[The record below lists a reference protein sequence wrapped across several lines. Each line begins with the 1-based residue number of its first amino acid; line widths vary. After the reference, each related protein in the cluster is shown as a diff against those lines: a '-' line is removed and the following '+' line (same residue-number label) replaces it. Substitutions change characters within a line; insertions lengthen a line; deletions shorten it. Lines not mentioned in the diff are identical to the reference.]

1 MKSYRAIFFDWD
13 GTAVQNRS
21 APVDEAVA
29 AMAPLLDRGVCLLII
44 SGTTYGNIDGGR
56 LHEHFT
62 TTQLQ
67 NLFFGLGRGSY
78 NYGFDASGHRID
90 VADPGVTP
98 DTVLRIHDAAYRIH
112 RTLWQEYDYHTD
124 IIFDRPNY
132 CKIDLMNQN
141 SRSQSLFLS
150 GNEVE
155 MVQTDLTAHGL
166 QGGISDL
173 LELAAG
179 VGKQVGLSLKVTC
192 DAKYLEVGVLNKS
205 DNVDALLHNVI
216 LPRGIRR
223 EECAY
228 WGDEYLEL
236 ANGLNGSDSFMHTIL
251 SSPGDFFDV
260 GTVPGI
266 RPQWVRYLGG
276 SIHTFL
282 SFLREQAAL

>member
-1 MKSYRAIFFDWD
+1 MAADCTSTLPPPSCRICFSAWGRA
-13 GTAVQNRS
+13 A
-21 APVDEAVA
+21 
-29 AMAPLLDRGVCLLII
+29 
-44 SGTTYGNIDGGR
+44 
-56 LHEHFT
+56 T
-62 TTQLQ
+62 TTALMPVVT
-67 NLFFGLGRGSY
+67 GLTWLTR
-78 NYGFDASGHRID
+78 
-90 VADPGVTP
+90 GVTP

-205 DNVDALLHNVI
+205 DNVDAPPTQRDTASGYSARRVCLLGGRVTWNWQ
-216 LPRGIRR
+216 R
-223 EECAY
+223 
-228 WGDEYLEL
+228 
-236 ANGLNGSDSFMHTIL
+236 LNGSDSFMHTIL

>member
-1 MKSYRAIFFDWD
+1 MNRRRMRGIFRSCVAAAAAVLVLAQPVD
-13 GTAVQNRS
+13 GTRMVYA
-21 APVDEAVA
+21 
-29 AMAPLLDRGVCLLII
+29 
-44 SGTTYGNIDGGR
+44 T
-56 LHEHFT
+56 
-62 TTQLQ
+62 
-67 NLFFGLGRGSY
+67 
-78 NYGFDASGHRID
+78 
-90 VADPGVTP
+90 
-98 DTVLRIHDAAYRIH
+98 
-112 RTLWQEYDYHTD
+112 
-124 IIFDRPNY
+124 
-132 CKIDLMNQN
+132 
-141 SRSQSLFLS
+141 S

-216 LPRGIRR
+216 LPRGIRP